1 MSWSGV
7 IYHDKVPA
15 EGWPF
20 PTCIGLGRGG
30 EPGEC
35 VGESVL
41 AAGQSWRVGGIDSRA
56 PNQRYIP
63 FSVLQSVGK
72 QTGKNG

>member
-20 PTCIGLGRGG
+20 PTCIGLGRGRGARGVRGG
-30 EPGEC
+30 ERAGGRPELAGWRHRFA
-35 VGESVL
+35 GTESKIHTV
-41 AAGQSWRVGGIDSRA
+41 
-56 PNQRYIP
+56 
-63 FSVLQSVGK
+63 
-72 QTGKNG
+72 